1 MSQPNVT
8 GPVLSPPA
16 ESNVAGPVL
25 SPPAKSK
32 ADDSRY
38 FLMVTLT
45 MVLAFIVVASFAY
58 MWYSHSS
65 IATWLQAVL
74 PVIAGLV
81 GGVVGF
87 YFGQQSTQ
95 GPSQ

>member
-1 MSQPNVT
+1 MTQPSASD
-8 GPVLSPPA
+8 PVLSPPA
-16 ESNVAGPVL
+16 EPVL
-25 SPPAKSK
+25 SPPTKSK

-45 MVLAFIVVASFAY
+45 GVLAFIVVASFAY
-58 MWYSHSS
+58 TWYSNSS
-65 IATWLQAVL
+65 ITTWLQAVL

-95 GPSQ
+95 GPPQ

>member
-8 GPVLSPPA
+8 GPVLSPQTEQLA
-16 ESNVAGPVL
+16 APVL
-25 SPPAKSK
+25 SPPTKSK

-45 MVLAFIVVASFAY
+45 MVLAFIVVASFVYTWA
-58 MWYSHSS
+58 SHSS
-65 IATWLQAVL
+65 VTTWLQAVL

-95 GPSQ
+95 GPS

>member
-1 MSQPNVT
+1 MSQPDAT
-8 GPVLSPPA
+8 GPVLSPPPD
-16 ESNVAGPVL
+16 SNVAGPVL
-25 SPPAKSK
+25 SPPAKSNV
-32 ADDSRY
+32 DDSRR

-58 MWYSHSS
+58 MWYSHSDVT
-65 IATWLQAVL
+65 TWLQAVL

-95 GPSQ
+95 GPS